1 MSKRGQLQKHSM
13 KSVVQVGLKEMTSG
27 LKGNPF
33 QNQVQI
39 QNKCVNKGKRN
50 DQKGMNLKIYIYII
64 KKYLKN

>member
-1 MSKRGQLQKHSM
+1 
-13 KSVVQVGLKEMTSG
+13 MTSG

-39 QNKCVNKGKRN
+39 QNKCVNREKHN

-64 KKYLKN
+64 KNILKNKNK